1 MTEKTP
7 ESLWQDYL
15 FLTKEMLKF
24 LDKKDMELFHD
35 LMSQRERMQ
44 TLIEETP
51 DQGFR
56 SSPEGRKLLTEI
68 QGEDQILMSHFQATH
83 SKAKHH
89 HQVAEAYSGG
99 NQRPVNHRNW
109 VR

>member
-1 MTEKTP
+1 MIEKTP
-7 ESLWQDYL
+7 ESLWRDYL

-24 LDKKDMELFHD
+24 LDKQDMELFHE
-35 LMSQRERMQ
+35 LMNQRERMQ
-44 TLIEETP
+44 VLVEETP
-51 DQGFR
+51 DNGFK
-56 SSPEGRKLLTEI
+56 SSPEGRKLLAQI
-68 QGEDQILMSHFQATH
+68 QEENWLLMNHFQATH

-99 NQRPVNHRNW
+99 NQQPVNHRNW

>member
-7 ESLWQDYL
+7 ESLWRDYL

-24 LDKKDMELFHD
+24 LDKQDMELFHD
-35 LMSQRERMQ
+35 LMNQRERMQ
-44 TLIEETP
+44 ALIEEIP
-51 DQGFR
+51 DNGFR
-56 SSPEGRKLLTEI
+56 SSPEGRKLLSEI
-68 QGEDQILMSHFQATH
+68 RGEDQILMSHFQATH

-89 HQVAEAYSGG
+89 HQVAEVYSGG